1 MRVWMSGFIL
11 AWAPVVAVAEA
22 SIEDVIGAQ
31 ISAFQQDDFAGAFA
45 YASPT
50 IQGIFGGPDRFG
62 EMVRQ
67 GYPMVW
73 RPEDVRYL
81 ERREIAGRVWQRV
94 MVRDTKG
101 VLHMLDYQM
110 VQVDGMWRINAVQL
124 LQMPGAG
131 A

>member
-1 MRVWMSGFIL
+1 
-11 AWAPVVAVAEA
+11 
-22 SIEDVIGAQ
+22 VIGAQ